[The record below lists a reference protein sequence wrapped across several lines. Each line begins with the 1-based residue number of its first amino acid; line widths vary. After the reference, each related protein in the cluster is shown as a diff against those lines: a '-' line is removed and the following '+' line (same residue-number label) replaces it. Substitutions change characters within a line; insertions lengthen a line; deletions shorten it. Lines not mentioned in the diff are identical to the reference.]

1 MHRWRRVACLAGFA
15 AALAVPARGAPP
27 EHRVVEGQTLG
38 AIARRYGV
46 TTDELAAANGMN
58 ESDVLAIGR
67 RLVIPAPAAQVR
79 PTAPPGEA
87 AEYVVVAGD
96 TLGSIALRHR
106 VSLTSLARA
115 NGIRE
120 ADLLRVG
127 QRLRIPPEQRGSE
140 DASVAPARGPVPAR
154 SGPQRL
160 DLPAAAPAYFYEP
173 EGSGRRGLRPVIFYL
188 HGRGADPARDCQRWA
203 PIARRH
209 GWLVCPSGAG
219 HYGGGRTWNN
229 DWPAGQ
235 AAVTASLAGLRAR
248 FGRRVQLYGN
258 TLIGFSEGAFVAMN
272 VGVRAPRT
280 FSRWLILGA
289 SDGYLG
295 ADGAA
300 LVARSRAG
308 LRRVVLLT
316 GEHDAVV
323 HETRRAGAWFE
334 GSGVPLRLLT
344 PTSLAHELALE
355 REPALYRDALA
366 WLAAG

>member
-1 MHRWRRVACLAGFA
+1 MPRWGRVIRLVGVVAVLAA
-15 AALAVPARGAPP
+15 HARGAPR
-27 EHRVVEGQTLG
+27 EHRVAEGQTLG

-46 TTDELAAANGMN
+46 TTEELAAANEMS

-67 RLVIPAPAAQVR
+67 RLVIPDPAPRTR
-79 PTAPPGEA
+79 PNAPPSEA
-87 AEYVVVAGD
+87 AEHVVVAGD
-96 TLGSIALRHR
+96 TLGSIALHHR
-106 VSLTSLARA
+106 VSLTGLARA
-115 NGIRE
+115 NGVRE

-127 QRLRIPPEQRGSE
+127 QRLRIPPEQPRSE
-140 DASVAPARGPVPAR
+140 DASAPPASGPAPARA
-154 SGPQRL
+154 GPQRL
-160 DLPAAAPAYFYEP
+160 DLPGAAPAYFYEP
-173 EGSGRRGLRPVIFYL
+173 EGSGRSGLRPVIFYL
-188 HGRGADPARDCQRWA
+188 HGRGAEPAHDCQRWA
-203 PIARRH
+203 PIVRRH

-219 HYGGGRTWNN
+219 YHGGGRTWNN
-229 DWPAGQ
+229 DWSAGQ
-235 AAVTASLAGLRAR
+235 AAVNASLAALRAR

-280 FSRWLILGA
+280 FNRWLILGA

-295 ADGAA
+295 ADGAG
-300 LVARSRAG
+300 LVARSRAS

-323 HETRRAGAWFE
+323 HETRRAGVWFE

-344 PTSLAHELALE
+344 PTSLGHELALE